1 MDYNEFVRKF
11 GKLLNKQGYVEVI
24 AMVRIPATEYRLE
37 EDIKDQKIIDLYA
50 DGKIIDK
57 VSVDNVLDL
66 Q

>member
-11 GKLLNKQGYVEVI
+11 SKLLNKYGYVEVI
-24 AMVRIPATEYRLE
+24 AIVKIPATEYKLE

-50 DGKIIDK
+50 GGKLIDK
-57 VSVDNVLDL
+57 VLADNVLDL

>member
-11 GKLLNKQGYVEVI
+11 DKLLNKQGYVEVI